1 VTIEEA
7 NMEFHL
13 EVEAV
18 IDELCETYGVSDAVF
33 WENEQ
38 LLTKIKKYVQD
49 IISYDELIEWVE
61 ELHETPTMLDE
72 QEETDTPW

>member
-1 VTIEEA
+1 MTLEEA

-18 IDELCETYGVSDAVF
+18 INDLCDTYGVVEAVF
-33 WENEQ
+33 YENAE

-49 IISYDELIEWVE
+49 IITYDELIEWVE
-61 ELHETPTMLDE
+61 DLYETPTLIEDE
-72 QEETDTPW
+72 ESDNY

>member
-1 VTIEEA
+1 MTIEEA
-7 NMEFHL
+7 NMEFNL

-18 IDELCETYGVSDAVF
+18 IDDLCDIYGVSDAVF

-49 IISYDELIEWVE
+49 IITYDELIEWVE
-61 ELHETPTMLDE
+61 ELYETPTTLNE
-72 QEETDTPW
+72 QEETDTAW